1 MGITTNIVLVVL
13 FTEISLFTI
22 LLSPFTSLKKSFVNV
37 TNSLTFAIRHIL
49 MAIYSMIFL
58 LFIDSLIK
66 ILKTKNEM
74 PYTNYNSEISHT
86 YYSKNV
92 YLSSFTLFLAIVY
105 KRFTILLLNLYKEE
119 EKAEVLKKQAINQKS
134 YVSEL
139 VSKNEEK
146 EEIIK
151 KLYNEIESKSKE
163 VKCSEVLV
171 KQAKNNQ
178 DEYLK
183 LLEKYNKLVD
193 LVDNKKNR

>member
-22 LLSPFTSLKKSFVNV
+22 LLSPFTSLKKSFVKL

-119 EKAEVLKKQAINQKS
+119 EKAEVLKKQAINQS
-134 YVSEL
+134 TYVSEL

>member
-163 VKCSEVLV
+163 VKCSEALV